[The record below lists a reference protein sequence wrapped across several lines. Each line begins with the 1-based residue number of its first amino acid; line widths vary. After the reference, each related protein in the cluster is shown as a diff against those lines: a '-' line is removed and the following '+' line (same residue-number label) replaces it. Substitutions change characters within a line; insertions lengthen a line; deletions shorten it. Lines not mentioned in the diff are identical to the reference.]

1 MKKIINKKRVYGE
14 NDMIKIK
21 KIGCFNYAITLMI
34 LLLSINFLVKG
45 NNIEYKTE
53 VKLTPKVNIKTSDTQ
68 ITPNKAKSIAL
79 GHAGVSETAANFKK
93 IKLDNKN
100 GKAVYEIE
108 FIANNSRY
116 ELSIDA
122 GNGSVIKFEKR

>member
-14 NDMIKIK
+14 NDMIKKK
-21 KIGCFNYAITLMI
+21 KIGCFNYAITLVTF
-34 LLLSINFLVKG
+34 LLSIIFLVKG

>member
-1 MKKIINKKRVYGE
+1 
-14 NDMIKIK
+14 MIKIK
-21 KIGCFNYAITLMI
+21 KIGCFNYAITLVTF
-34 LLLSINFLVKG
+34 LLSINFLVKG

-79 GHAGVSETAANFKK
+79 GHAG
-93 IKLDNKN
+93 
-100 GKAVYEIE
+100 KAVYEIE

>member
-1 MKKIINKKRVYGE
+1 MKNIRKRGY
-14 NDMIKIK
+14 
-21 KIGCFNYAITLMI
+21 FNYTITLMI

-45 NNIEYKTE
+45 NNIEKGD
-53 VKLTPKVNIKTSDTQ
+53 VKLSPKVNIKTSDTQ

>member
-1 MKKIINKKRVYGE
+1 MINR
-14 NDMIKIK
+14 IIK
-21 KIGCFNYAITLMI
+21 KGSFNYIITLVTF
-34 LLLSINFLVKG
+34 LLSINFLVKG

-108 FIANNSRY
+108 FISNNARY
-116 ELSIDA
+116 EFIIDA
-122 GNGSVIKFEKR
+122 KSGSIIKFEKR

>member
-21 KIGCFNYAITLMI
+21 KIGCFNYAITLVTF
-34 LLLSINFLVKG
+34 LLSINFLVKG

-53 VKLTPKVNIKTSDTQ
+53 VKLTPKVNIKTSDT
-68 ITPNKAKSIAL
+68 IAL

>member
-1 MKKIINKKRVYGE
+1 
-14 NDMIKIK
+14 MIKIK
-21 KIGCFNYAITLMI
+21 KIGFFNYAITLVTF
-34 LLLSINFLVKG
+34 LLSINFLVKG

>member
-1 MKKIINKKRVYGE
+1 MKNIRKR
-14 NDMIKIK
+14 
-21 KIGCFNYAITLMI
+21 GCFNYTITLMI

-45 NNIEYKTE
+45 NNIEKGD
-53 VKLTPKVNIKTSDTQ
+53 VKLSPKVNIKTSDTQ

-79 GHAGVSETAANFKK
+79 GHAGVSEAAANFKK

-100 GKAVYEIE
+100 GRAAYEIE

-116 ELSIDA
+116 EFSIDA

>member
-21 KIGCFNYAITLMI
+21 KIGCFNYAITLVTF
-34 LLLSINFLVKG
+34 LLSINFLVKG

-93 IKLDNKN
+93 IKNILYRLLIINYFVPLSQN
-100 GKAVYEIE
+100 Y
-108 FIANNSRY
+108 NNY
-116 ELSIDA
+116 YPTT
-122 GNGSVIKFEKR
+122 EKLT